1 MHSNERIL
9 RRHPLALACAALT
22 LGLAG
27 PVFAQQAPAAP
38 TATALDAITVTAER
52 REQNLQDVP
61 VSVGVVQGEQMR
73 TYTAGGDDTLLALS
87 GRVPGF
93 YAETTTG
100 RIFPRF
106 YIRGL
111 GNIDFYLGASQPVS
125 IIQDDVVLEHVV
137 LKSNPVYDVDQIE
150 VLRGPQGTLFGRN
163 TTAGIVKFDSIK
175 PSQDA
180 NGRVSASYGTN
191 NSVAVD
197 AGLGGPINDVA
208 AFRVSA
214 LYQHRDDYVDNTFAG
229 TSADG
234 TATPRRDAMGGFDDR
249 NVRAQ
254 LLLTPSEQFSLLAS
268 AHARDYDGTSTLFL
282 RGGLVKGSNDPIAAR
297 DRVSYDEAGNNP
309 QAYRTYGGS
318 VKASYDFGAV
328 ELTSITAY
336 ETTSGYS
343 RGDTDGGAGAEF
355 PVNGVPN
362 GFGQSMGQVRDLD
375 QWTQEVRLASVG
387 EERLSWQV
395 GAFYFDGRDT
405 TDFYQRAWFLE
416 GAARNPNNWVRLR
429 NTNTSFAGFGQLS
442 YAATD
447 RLTLTAGLRQTR
459 DDKRT
464 RLLKTADTAA
474 GAVTYRGRTDVEM
487 SDTTP
492 SWDLSAMYQL
502 SGDVSVY
509 AKVAR
514 GFRGPTIQGRSA
526 VFNADF
532 TTADSETILSW
543 EAGIKSTLWD
553 NRLRLNATAFTYEV
567 NDIQL
572 NGNDSNGNGV
582 LFNADKARA
591 YGLEADMELR
601 PVPNL
606 TLSAGLSLLHSEVQ
620 DDRVYAQVCA
630 LNGAVVCTVNDPT
643 LKIGANT
650 FAQIDGNP
658 LPNAPKYGI
667 NLAARYDF
675 PLSDAGT
682 MFVSTDWNK
691 QGYTSFVLY
700 DTAEFNSKGDFEG
713 GLKVGYSGNYGAYE
727 VALFARNITN
737 EKNLKGVI
745 ENYMAAVYNEPRTVG
760 VSLNVNW

>member
-1 MHSNERIL
+1 
-9 RRHPLALACAALT
+9 
-22 LGLAG
+22 
-27 PVFAQQAPAAP
+27 
-38 TATALDAITVTAER
+38 
-52 REQNLQDVP
+52 
-61 VSVGVVQGEQMR
+61 
-73 TYTAGGDDTLLALS
+73 
-87 GRVPGF
+87 
-93 YAETTTG
+93 
-100 RIFPRF
+100 
-106 YIRGL
+106 
-111 GNIDFYLGASQPVS
+111 
-125 IIQDDVVLEHVV
+125 
-137 LKSNPVYDVDQIE
+137 
-150 VLRGPQGTLFGRN
+150 
-163 TTAGIVKFDSIK
+163 
-175 PSQDA
+175 
-180 NGRVSASYGTN
+180 
-191 NSVAVD
+191 
-197 AGLGGPINDVA
+197 
-208 AFRVSA
+208 
-214 LYQHRDDYVDNTFAG
+214 
-229 TSADG
+229 
-234 TATPRRDAMGGFDDR
+234 MGGFDDR

-405 TDFYQRAWFLE
+405 TDFYQRAWFLQ